1 MTMSEQVAPG
11 KRAFAVEA
19 RFVVILTIFECSLL
33 FSANYIPGPD
43 ATCQRRMPNRNP
55 SVRQRGH
62 ITMMR
67 RFWLTYFGITRLPVI
82 IIRSQGSD
90 LLNPISCRST

>member
-33 FSANYIPGPD
+33 FKCELHSGAGCTPPTYNAQPQPVCATERSYHNDVAGLANILVLPG
-43 ATCQRRMPNRNP
+43 CQ
-55 SVRQRGH
+55 SS
-62 ITMMR
+62 
-67 RFWLTYFGITRLPVI
+67 L
-82 IIRSQGSD
+82 
-90 LLNPISCRST
+90 